1 MKKNILMA
9 MLVVLSFPAF
19 AGTKMVFGTI
29 DQLKGEKNIPVI
41 LNWKEAVYAKGGDLD
56 DFLLKAE
63 RNNDWESQSLSYF
76 IREVNEKVGEYGV
89 RVVAPEKADNA
100 KYRIEIVTQTISK
113 GGDITGEILLLPA
126 EGNDP
131 IASISFSSDES
142 DDNDKIAFR
151 DQLQSIGESFGKL
164 LKKQIKQADKK

>member
-1 MKKNILMA
+1 MA

-63 RNNDWESQSLSYF
+63 RNNDW
-76 IREVNEKVGEYGV
+76 
-89 RVVAPEKADNA
+89 
-100 KYRIEIVTQTISK
+100 
-113 GGDITGEILLLPA
+113 
-126 EGNDP
+126 
-131 IASISFSSDES
+131 
-142 DDNDKIAFR
+142 
-151 DQLQSIGESFGKL
+151 
-164 LKKQIKQADKK
+164 